1 MMTIGDVAH
10 DAGLRASAIR
20 YYERLGLLPAPER
33 SNGRRRYTEDVLQR
47 LEVIRFAR
55 HSGFTLREISRL
67 FAGRQ
72 YSTRLRELATDKIAE
87 LEVTVE
93 RARMMQSL
101 LRSALRC
108 NCLTAE
114 ECGRLMRRAKAARRP
129 SDQGR
134 STRSRTL

>member
-1 MMTIGDVAH
+1 MMTIGDVAR

-72 YSTRLRELATDKIAE
+72 YSARLRELAADKIAE
-87 LEVTVE
+87 LEGTVA
-93 RARMMQSL
+93 RARMTQSL

-108 NCLTAE
+108 NCLTPM
-114 ECGRLMRRAKAARRP
+114 ECGRLMRRTKAARR
-129 SDQGR
+129 R
-134 STRSRTL
+134 SSFV